1 MRRLTKERVTFM
13 QDNLA
18 RKLPQT
24 APKTQRR
31 AVRKP
36 AAKQKFRWKL
46 AIMSVVY
53 FALIMLVMSRY
64 ATINELE
71 REISVAKSEFEQL
84 QSENIS
90 KKVDIQ
96 QSINIDEIEKTAT
109 EKLGMVK
116 PGQNQIVNIQVV
128 MEDKGDI
135 LQNQEQTGIFAMVS
149 RSFGKIIS
157 YLH

>member
-1 MRRLTKERVTFM
+1 M

-18 RKLPQT
+18 RNLPQSY
-24 APKTQRR
+24 PQQQRK
-31 AVRKP
+31 AVKKP
-36 AAKQKFRWKL
+36 ATKQKFRWKL
-46 AIMSVVY
+46 AIMAVVY
-53 FALIMLVMSRY
+53 FALIMVVISRY
-64 ATINELE
+64 AAINELE
-71 REISVAKSEFEQL
+71 REIALAKSEFEQL
-84 QSENIS
+84 QSQNIS

-116 PGQNQIVNIQVV
+116 PGQNQIVNIHVV
-128 MEDKGDI
+128 MEDEGDI
-135 LQNQEQTGIFAMVS
+135 LKPGGQTGMFAAIS

>member
-1 MRRLTKERVTFM
+1 M

-18 RKLPQT
+18 RKLPQVP
-24 APKTQRR
+24 AQPQKK

-36 AAKQKFRWKL
+36 AAKQNFRWKL

-53 FALIMLVMSRY
+53 FALIMLVISRY
-64 ATINELE
+64 AAINELE
-71 REISVAKSEFEQL
+71 REISVAKSDFEQL

-109 EKLGMVK
+109 EKLGMIK
-116 PGQNQIVNIQVV
+116 PGQNQVVNIQVV
-128 MEDKGDI
+128 MEDEGDI
-135 LQNQEQTGIFAMVS
+135 LQPQEQTGIFAVVY

>member
-1 MRRLTKERVTFM
+1 M

-18 RKLPQT
+18 RKLPQSY
-24 APKTQRR
+24 PQPQKK
-31 AVRKP
+31 AVKKP
-36 AAKQKFRWKL
+36 ATKQKFRWKL

-53 FALIMLVMSRY
+53 FALIMVVISRY
-64 ATINELE
+64 AAINELE
-71 REISVAKSEFEQL
+71 REISLAKTEFEQL
-84 QSENIS
+84 QSQNIS

-128 MEDKGDI
+128 MEDEGDI
-135 LQNQEQTGIFAMVS
+135 LKPREQTGMFATIS

>member
-1 MRRLTKERVTFM
+1 M

-18 RKLPQT
+18 RKLPQQSPQ
-24 APKTQRR
+24 PKKK
-31 AVRKP
+31 AVKKP
-36 AAKQKFRWKL
+36 AAKQKFRWKF

-53 FALIMLVMSRY
+53 FALIMLVISRY

-71 REISVAKSEFEQL
+71 REISVAKTEFEQL
-84 QSENIS
+84 QSQNIS

-128 MEDKGDI
+128 MEDEGDI
-135 LQNQEQTGIFAMVS
+135 LQPQEQTGIFAMVS
-149 RSFGKIIS
+149 RGFGKIIS